1 MALFYLGFL
10 LGVPLG
16 ILLISLLIMAGE
28 ARPGPKN
35 VAPSLNSPED
45 LETTT

>member
-16 ILLISLLIMAGE
+16 ILLSSLLIMAGE
-28 ARPGPKN
+28 KDPGRKN
-35 VAPSLNSPED
+35 VALSLNSPED

>member
-16 ILLISLLIMAGE
+16 MLLISLLILAGE
-28 ARPGPKN
+28 ARPGFKN
-35 VAPSLNSPED
+35 AAPSVNSPED

>member
-1 MALFYLGFL
+1 MALFYFGFL

-28 ARPGPKN
+28 ARPAFKN
-35 VAPSLNSPED
+35 AAPSINSPED